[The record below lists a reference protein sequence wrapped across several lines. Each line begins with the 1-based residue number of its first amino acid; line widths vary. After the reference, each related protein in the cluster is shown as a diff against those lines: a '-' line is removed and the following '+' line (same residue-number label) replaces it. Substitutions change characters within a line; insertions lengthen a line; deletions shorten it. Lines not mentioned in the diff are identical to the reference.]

1 MMLVLF
7 DFILII
13 ITRSNI
19 YPIKTYILG
28 ENNLFRSQ
36 SLQKIY
42 PNLNATFVSLE
53 PRLRLSSFDTP
64 DCNKIKKD
72 RVRLHCKKCM
82 IKRHLKTA
90 GVIMTAM
97 YKSLSEKDGW
107 FLAFEDDA
115 LPTCTDYHLKSQIP
129 EECEYISLDV
139 RGTSYVR
146 SKKLSNEY
154 FRSIDTK
161 GHGTAGFWFK
171 KSFAKYILNIDEQ
184 KFPIDIIIFNSAKN
198 RGICFIKDGCVVKH
212 DDSLKKRKQIKGCPN
227 F

>member
-1 MMLVLF
+1 MLVFF

-13 ITRSNI
+13 TVRSNI
-19 YPIKTYILG
+19 YPVKTFILG
-28 ENNLFRSQ
+28 EDNTFRSQ
-36 SLQKIY
+36 SLQKLY

-53 PRLRLSSFDTP
+53 PRLRVSTFDTP
-64 DCNKIKKD
+64 NCKKIKKD
-72 RVRLHCKKCM
+72 HVRLHCKKCM

-107 FLAFEDDA
+107 FLALEDDA
-115 LPTCTDYHLKSQIP
+115 LPTCTDYHLKSPIP

-139 RGTSYVR
+139 RGISYVR

-171 KSFAKYILNIDEQ
+171 KSFAKYILDIDEQ

-198 RGICFIKDGCVVKH
+198 RGICLIKDGCVVKH
-212 DDSLKKRKQIKGCPN
+212 NDSVKKRKQIKGCPN
-227 F
+227 S

>member
-1 MMLVLF
+1 MLVFF

-13 ITRSNI
+13 TVRSNI
-19 YPIKTYILG
+19 YPVKTFILG
-28 ENNLFRSQ
+28 EDNTFRSQ
-36 SLQKIY
+36 SLQKLY

-53 PRLRLSSFDTP
+53 PRLRVSTFDTP
-64 DCNKIKKD
+64 NCNKIKKD
-72 RVRLHCKKCM
+72 HVRLHCKKCM

-107 FLAFEDDA
+107 FLALEDDA
-115 LPTCTDYHLKSQIP
+115 LPTCTDYHLKSPIP
-129 EECEYISLDV
+129 EECEYISLDG
-139 RGTSYVR
+139 RGISYVR

-171 KSFAKYILNIDEQ
+171 KSFAKYILDIDEQ

-212 DDSLKKRKQIKGCPN
+212 NDSLKKRKQIKGCPN
-227 F
+227 S

>member
-1 MMLVLF
+1 MLVFF

-13 ITRSNI
+13 TVRSNI
-19 YPIKTYILG
+19 YPVKTFILG
-28 ENNLFRSQ
+28 EDNTFRSQ
-36 SLQKIY
+36 SLQKLY

-53 PRLRLSSFDTP
+53 PRLRVSTFDTP
-64 DCNKIKKD
+64 NCKKIKKD
-72 RVRLHCKKCM
+72 HVRLHCKKCM

-107 FLAFEDDA
+107 FLALEDDA
-115 LPTCTDYHLKSQIP
+115 LPTCTDYHLKSPIP

-139 RGTSYVR
+139 RGISYVR

-171 KSFAKYILNIDEQ
+171 KSFAKYILDIDEQ

-212 DDSLKKRKQIKGCPN
+212 NDSVKKRKQIKGCPN
-227 F
+227 S